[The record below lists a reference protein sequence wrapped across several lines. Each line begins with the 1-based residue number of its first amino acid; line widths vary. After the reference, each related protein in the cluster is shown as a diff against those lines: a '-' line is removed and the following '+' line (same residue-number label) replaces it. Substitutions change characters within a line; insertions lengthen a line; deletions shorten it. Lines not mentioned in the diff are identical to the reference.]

1 MQAVVFHPE
10 ARRELQDAA
19 NYYDVGCQGLGE
31 IFLDAV
37 EHARW
42 LIYSNPLGWKK
53 IRGDVR
59 RHLLRRFPYGII
71 CHADERRLF
80 ILAVMHLHR
89 RSDYWVKRLEDMP
102 S

>member
-1 MQAVVFHPE
+1 MQIVIFHPE
-10 ARRELQDAA
+10 ARRELLDAA
-19 NYYDVGCQGLGE
+19 NYYDASRRGLGE

-37 EHARW
+37 EHATW
-42 LIYSNPLGWKK
+42 LIYANPLGWKK

-71 CHADERRLF
+71 YHADERRIF
-80 ILAVMHLHR
+80 ILALMHLHR
-89 RSDYWVKRLEDMP
+89 KPDYWVKRLEDMP